1 MKKCKMNKRGDYM
14 FDTNYM
20 FDENNFSGVVILL
33 DKNSNIIRFNEK
45 FGRLQGYQES
55 DLYMTPFVDIIVPED
70 KSLFLESSF
79 NMEQSYDF
87 TIQCYHKQGAF
98 RYFSF
103 NMVNF
108 KEYSILFGKMIKK
121 QFNNYEYID
130 ETLNYLQN
138 AINNLDAEDISDIII
153 RDDKNMSMILDLFPI
168 DIWVKDRFNRY
179 VFVNNVFKIHTGH
192 SIDDVYL
199 RDDFQLFSKEIAKEF
214 TSSDKEAIEK
224 GTKIN
229 YTFYSSI
236 NKLYNW
242 TEVTKIPLYNTKKEY
257 IGLLGFSA
265 DITESKSVE
274 EKLKSVVNKYSF
286 ALNKTNVLVM
296 ELNLEYKVIFSGGK
310 LITKLGLN
318 NKKIS
323 QTHIDELFQYKNVK
337 NLIDLSLNGRVN
349 TIYTEINNQS
359 IKIEFHPNYEK
370 NEVVSIIAIFE
381 PSEVKT

>member
-1 MKKCKMNKRGDYM
+1 
-14 FDTNYM
+14 
-20 FDENNFSGVVILL
+20 
-33 DKNSNIIRFNEK
+33 
-45 FGRLQGYQES
+45 
-55 DLYMTPFVDIIVPED
+55 
-70 KSLFLESSF
+70 
-79 NMEQSYDF
+79 
-87 TIQCYHKQGAF
+87 
-98 RYFSF
+98 
-103 NMVNF
+103 MVNF

-381 PSEVKT
+381 PSEVKK